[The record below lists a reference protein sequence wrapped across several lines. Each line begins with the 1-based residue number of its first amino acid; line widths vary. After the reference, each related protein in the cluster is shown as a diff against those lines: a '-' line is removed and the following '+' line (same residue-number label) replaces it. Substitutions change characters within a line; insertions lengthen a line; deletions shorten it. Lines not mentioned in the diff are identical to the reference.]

1 MSKPAAADSPL
12 TVEQGSEALQAQGF
26 PPGPAAA
33 GDRLLLEPSPARV
46 VSPTPHKWFAG
57 AALLVCMAVYP
68 DVLFGGR
75 TFLPIGRVP
84 AAYDTPPFSAGY
96 TGRAAPGA
104 EVDSGAHAWQIHPW
118 AYVERRA
125 LASGTLPLW
134 DRFNGMGHP
143 LLANGLTQI
152 FNPLHA
158 LVLLQPDSGLLWDI
172 HFLLLRFVAALF
184 SCYLLWELG
193 VRREFCLLGAAFGGI
208 NPAFTIYLTRADLE
222 AYALF
227 PALLL
232 CIFRLRREPR
242 FGNASALCAAL
253 ALTTVAGHPEPSFA
267 CLFAA
272 ASIAVVL
279 ALTPVLRARFLG
291 WVAFAAGIALLVA
304 APYWLP
310 LLKLVVQSYSSHA
323 VGTGDS
329 SRPPVLAL
337 QWLFPSIASR
347 TSAFAIIDDPPAL
360 GFLAPAM
367 STLAC
372 SAFVGAMVVRRL
384 GKRLLWVAGPVLL
397 GLKIFGL
404 PGAQWIGKLPLIDRM
419 PTEVY
424 FQFPVLYALGIAG
437 VVAVSALADEPL
449 PRRAGVLIGGALA
462 MLALTGLAPRLFPA
476 HALSPFWSLQA
487 ALAVAVTV
495 AVAALGWVTLRGGVA
510 TSAASIAL
518 FALVAGDLAA
528 HRQRL
533 STRGNLTAA
542 APYVRW
548 LQARREEAPPF
559 RVMGLRGRLMPNMA
573 GAFALE
579 DVRLTDALRPLEQ
592 TRFIRRFL
600 QKDLLWDWFLTAE
613 TSHGF
618 DPWNPILNWL
628 NVKYIVAGE
637 EILVGRRDALQMS
650 LLRAG
655 HTGWAATAYA
665 IDGKV
670 LPVVYQHP
678 DDEGAAR
685 IYVPAS
691 HPVLALALAQDP
703 AVWNA
708 PGDGATY
715 EVAVGTPA
723 AQETV
728 FSRNVDPKRDPADR
742 HWVAGR
748 VDLSRWAGSEVTLIL
763 RARSADTR
771 ADFGGWGDLHWESRA
786 GERQA
791 EELPRVRYDLVFRDT
806 EQPETMVFENR
817 DAWPR
822 VFASDH
828 PFVERDGEAVL
839 DRIQSLLGSAGPHV
853 VVADDFP
860 SRQWES
866 LEAGGRKVGPLRVA
880 VGDVRHGQNDMTFA
894 IEVDRPAVI
903 VVAETLLPGWHATV
917 DGAPEPLFRANYLFR
932 GLLVSRGTHRVRLWY
947 WPREWTVA
955 FVLCALGCATW
966 VGAGAVLRLRRG
978 K

>member
-1 MSKPAAADSPL
+1 MSEPAAADPPPGPG
-12 TVEQGSEALQAQGF
+12 VEQGSEVLRG
-26 PPGPAAA
+26 
-33 GDRLLLEPSPARV
+33 
-46 VSPTPHKWFAG
+46 TPHAWFVS
-57 AALLVCMAVYP
+57 AALLVCVAAYA
-68 DVLFGGR
+68 DVVFGGK
-75 TFLPIGRVP
+75 TFLPIGRATAV
-84 AAYDTPPFSAGY
+84 YDRPPFSAGY
-96 TGRAAPGA
+96 HGRVAPLA
-104 EVDSGAHAWQIHPW
+104 EVDPGAHAWQIHPW

-143 LLANGLTQI
+143 LLANGLTQT

-158 LVLLQPDSGLLWDI
+158 LVLLRPDSGLLWDI

-193 VRREFCLLGAAFGGI
+193 VRRELCLLGAAFGGI
-208 NPAFTIYLTRADLE
+208 NPAFTIFLTRADLE

-232 CIFRLRREPR
+232 CVFRLRREPR

-253 ALTTVAGHPEPSFA
+253 ALITVAGHPEPSFA
-267 CLFAA
+267 CLFTA

-279 ALTPVLRARFLG
+279 AFMPVLRARFLG
-291 WVAFAAGIALLVA
+291 WASFAAAIALLIA

-310 LLKLVVQSYSSHA
+310 LLKLAGQSYSSHP

-337 QWLFPSIASR
+337 QWLFPSIAST
-347 TSAFAIIDDPPAL
+347 TSAFAIFDDPPAL

-372 SAFVGAMVVRRL
+372 CVFPGAMVVPGL
-384 GKRLLWVAGPVLL
+384 GKRLLWLAGPALL
-397 GLKIFGL
+397 GMKIFGL
-404 PGAQWIGKLPLIDRM
+404 PGAHWIGKLPLIDRM

-424 FQFPVLYALGIAG
+424 LQFPVLYALGIAS
-437 VVAVSALADEPL
+437 VVAVSALAEEPL
-449 PRRAGVLIGGALA
+449 RRRAGVLIGGAFA
-462 MLALTGLAPRLFPA
+462 MLALTALAPRLFPA
-476 HALSPFWSLQA
+476 NALSRFWFLQA
-487 ALAVAVTV
+487 SLAVAVIG
-495 AVAALGWVTLRGGVA
+495 AVGALGWLTLRGGVA
-510 TSAASIAL
+510 ATVASIAL
-518 FALVAGDLAA
+518 FVLVAGDLAS

-548 LQARREEAPPF
+548 LQARRDESPPF
-559 RVMGLRGRLMPNMA
+559 RVMGFGGRLMPNMA

-592 TRFIRRFL
+592 MRFVRRFL

-613 TSHGF
+613 ASHGF
-618 DPWNPILNWL
+618 DPWNPTLDWL
-628 NVKYIVAGE
+628 NVKYIVAGP
-637 EILVGRRDALQMS
+637 EILAGRNTLLMS

-655 HTGWAATAYA
+655 HAAWTATAYS

-678 DDEGAAR
+678 NDEGSAR
-685 IYVPAS
+685 IHVPAS
-691 HPVLALALAQDP
+691 HPVLAFALAQDP
-703 AVWNA
+703 VVWNA

-715 EVAVGTPA
+715 EVAVGAPPA
-723 AQETV
+723 QQTV
-728 FSRNVDPKRDPADR
+728 FSRNVDPKRNPADR

-763 RARSADTR
+763 RARSADTS
-771 ADFGGWGDLHWESRA
+771 ADWGGWGDLHWESRA
-786 GERQA
+786 GEQQVQG
-791 EELPRVRYDLVFRDT
+791 PPVGRYDLVFRDP
-806 EQPETMVFENR
+806 EQPDTMVFENR

-822 VFASDH
+822 VFASDR

-839 DRIQSLLGSAGPHV
+839 DRIQSLLGWAGPHV

-860 SRQWES
+860 SRQWDS
-866 LEAGGRKVGPLRVA
+866 LSAGGKKAGPLRTV
-880 VGDVRHGQNDMTFA
+880 VGGLRHGQNDMTFA
-894 IEVDRPAVI
+894 VEVDRPAVV

-932 GLLVSRGTHRVRLWY
+932 GLLVTEGTHRVRLWY

-966 VGAGAVLRLRRG
+966 VGAAGLARSRRG
-978 K
+978 M

>member
-1 MSKPAAADSPL
+1 MSKPAAADSPPS
-12 TVEQGSEALQAQGF
+12 VEQRGEALQGQGR
-26 PPGPAAA
+26 PAGVVA
-33 GDRLLLEPSPARV
+33 GGDLVLEPGRAVSRV
-46 VSPTPHKWFAG
+46 PHALFVG
-57 AALLVCMAVYP
+57 AALLVCMAVYA
-68 DVLFGGR
+68 DVLFGGK

-84 AAYDTPPFSAGY
+84 AVYDTPPFSGGF
-96 TGRAAPGA
+96 TGHAAPRA

-118 AYVERRA
+118 TYVERRA
-125 LASGTLPLW
+125 LASGKLPLW

-143 LLANGLTQI
+143 LLANGLTQT

-193 VRREFCLLGAAFGGI
+193 VRRELCLLGAAFGGI
-208 NPAFTIYLTRADLE
+208 NPAFTIFLTRADLE

-227 PALLL
+227 PALLF

-253 ALTTVAGHPEPSFA
+253 ALTTVAGHPEPAFA

-272 ASIAVVL
+272 ATVAGVL
-279 ALTPVLRARFLG
+279 ALTPVRRIPFLG
-291 WVAFAAGIALLVA
+291 WAAFAAGVALLVA

-310 LLKLVVQSYSSHA
+310 LLKMVAQSYSSHP
-323 VGTGDS
+323 VGTGDL
-329 SRPPVLAL
+329 SRSPVLAL
-337 QWLFPSIASR
+337 QWLFPSIASK
-347 TSAFAIIDDPPAL
+347 TSAFAVIDDPPAL

-372 SAFVGAMVVRRL
+372 SAILGAIFVRRI
-384 GKRLLWVAGPVLL
+384 GKRLLWLAGPVVL

-404 PGAQWIGKLPLIDRM
+404 PGTQWIGKLPLIDRM
-419 PTEVY
+419 PAEVY

-437 VVAVSALADEPL
+437 IVAVSALAEEPI
-449 PRRAGVLIGGALA
+449 RWRAGVLIGGALGV
-462 MLALTGLAPRLFPA
+462 LALTWLAPRVFPA
-476 HALSPFWSLQA
+476 DALSRFWSLQA
-487 ALAVAVTV
+487 ALAVVVTA
-495 AVAALGWVTLRGGVA
+495 AVAALVWVTLRGGVA
-510 TSAASIAL
+510 ASAASVAL
-518 FALVAGDLAA
+518 FALVAADLAA
-528 HRQRL
+528 HRQQL

-548 LQARREEAPPF
+548 LQARRDEAAPF

-592 TRFIRRFL
+592 MTFIRRFL
-600 QKDLLWDWFLTAE
+600 QKELLWDWFLTAE
-613 TSHGF
+613 ASQGF

-628 NVKYIVAGE
+628 NVRYIIADS
-637 EILVGRRDALQMS
+637 EILLGRRGALQMS

-678 DDEGAAR
+678 DDEGGAR
-685 IYVPAS
+685 IHVPPS

-703 AVWNA
+703 AVWNE

-723 AQETV
+723 GQATV
-728 FSRNVDPKRDPADR
+728 FSRNIDPKRNPADR
-742 HWVAGR
+742 HWALGR
-748 VDLSRWAGSEVTLIL
+748 VDLSRWAGSDVTLIL
-763 RARSADTR
+763 RARSADNR
-771 ADFGGWGDLHWESRA
+771 ADFGGWGDLHWESTT

-791 EELPRVRYDLVFRDT
+791 EEMPRVRYDLVYRDPDH
-806 EQPETMVFENR
+806 PETIVFENR

-860 SRQWES
+860 SRRWES
-866 LEAGGRKVGPLRVA
+866 LQAGRKSGGPLRAA
-880 VGDVRHGQNDMTFA
+880 VSEIRQGQNDMTFA
-894 IEVDRPAVI
+894 IEVDRPAVV
-903 VVAETLLPGWHATV
+903 VVAESVLPGWHATV
-917 DGAPEPLFRANYLFR
+917 DGVPEALFRGNYLFR
-932 GLLVSRGTHRVRLWY
+932 GLLVSGGTHRVRLWY

-966 VGAGAVLRLRRG
+966 IGAGAVPRLRRG